1 MSIEKLTHI
10 VEERVLGRY
19 YGKYVG
25 VVTNVDDPRELGR
38 IRARV
43 PEVLGAQEECG
54 WALPAPPFGG
64 GKSYGILFMP
74 QAGDTVWIEFA
85 AGDLGRPIWS
95 GGFWGAPETAGGA
108 RDLAT
113 TTGNEV
119 PTGDGDA
126 AVNPGDLVLRTRA
139 GHRLIFDDAGEI
151 TILAN
156 GNGKTEIR
164 LTRDGEVLIT
174 ADTIKLGANAAES
187 LVLGDAFKSLF
198 NQHTHPTGVGP
209 SGPPSMPMA
218 AQHLSTKTKTE

>member
-1 MSIEKLTHI
+1 MSIEKLMRI

-25 VVTNVDDPRELGR
+25 VVTKVDDPKNLGR

-43 PEVLGAQEECG
+43 PEILGAQEECG

-64 GKSYGILFMP
+64 GKNVGVLFMP
-74 QAGDTVWIEFA
+74 RAGDTVWIEFA

-95 GGFWGAPETAGGA
+95 GGFWGEPETAGGT
-108 RDLAT
+108 RDLAAE
-113 TTGNEV
+113 TGNEM

-126 AVNPGDLVLRTRA
+126 AVQPGHLVMRTKV
-139 GHRLIFDDAGEI
+139 GHRIILDDDGEI
-151 TILAN
+151 VILAN

-164 LTRDGEVLIT
+164 LTKDGEVVIT
-174 ADTIKLGANAAES
+174 AETIKLGANASES
-187 LVLGDAFKSLF
+187 LVLGDAFKDLF

-209 SGPPSMPMA
+209 SGPPSMTMA
-218 AQHLSTKTKTE
+218 AQHLSSKAKTE